1 LSWLYYDS
9 LHLAR
14 LRRLGYFSLM
24 SSHGPSRRD
33 YITLLAIEPKDGT
46 LTCEVQISFERMQA
60 VGRRSMGHARECGL
74 IVPMI
79 FAKITRR
86 PHPGQ

>member
-1 LSWLYYDS
+1 
-9 LHLAR
+9 
-14 LRRLGYFSLM
+14 M

-60 VGRRSMGHARECGL
+60 VGRRSIGHAKECEL
-74 IVPMI
+74 VVPM
-79 FAKITRR
+79 FLEKITRR
-86 PHPGQ
+86 PDPGQ